1 MSLGEAI
8 FTEAYLTIQHPTSLR
23 IENPLAKYH
32 GEIEEKTAT
41 LIRIKKVPGSIYGCG
56 GCFEIK

>member
-1 MSLGEAI
+1 MSSI
-8 FTEAYLTIQHPTSLR
+8 FTEAYLTIHHPTSLR
-23 IENPLAKYH
+23 IENPLLDH